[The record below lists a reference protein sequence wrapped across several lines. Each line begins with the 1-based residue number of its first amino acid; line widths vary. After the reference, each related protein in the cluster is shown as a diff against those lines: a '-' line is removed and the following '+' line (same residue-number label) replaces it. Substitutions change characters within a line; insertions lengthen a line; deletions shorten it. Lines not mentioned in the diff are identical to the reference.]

1 MFLLDTNIL
10 SAVMGPR
17 PAPQVATWMAR
28 QPLELLFTAAVCQ
41 AEILSGIA
49 VLPQGHRRNGLEMAA
64 RAMFR
69 EDFAGRVLPFDT
81 EAAIVYAEIFT
92 ARRSAG
98 RPAAMADLMIAAIAR
113 VRDASVVTRD
123 TAGFA
128 GCGLTLI
135 DPWDEP
141 SGTLDLADVRR
152 NRAG

>member
-10 SAVMGPR
+10 SAVMGSR
-17 PAPQVATWMAR
+17 PAPEVATWMAR
-28 QPLELLFTAAVCQ
+28 QPADLLFTAAVCQ

-49 VLPQGHRRNGLEMAA
+49 VLPKGRRRDGLEMAA
-64 RAMFR
+64 LAMFR

-81 EAAIVYAEIFT
+81 EAAIVYADIFA

-98 RPAAMADLMIAAIAR
+98 RPAATADLMIASIAR
-113 VRDASVVTRD
+113 VRGASMVTRD

-135 DPWDEP
+135 DPWTN
-141 SGTLDLADVRR
+141 S
-152 NRAG
+152 